1 MNLDNQIKLIKHI
14 ISLPK
19 SETRV
24 ELTNLTGYRLLY
36 RFKPNFKSIVI
47 NLVTDNSYDIIM
59 AIEWDEDT
67 NRLRYQFSNRG
78 IIEIDNITSII
89 QDYEELDTSQFI
101 LTHSRDPFKWNAFD
115 TPNLILKILQS
126 NPIN

>member
-1 MNLDNQIKLIKHI
+1 MNLDNQVKLIKHI

-36 RFKPNFKSIVI
+36 QYHFESTVI
-47 NLVTDNSYDIIM
+47 NLVADNSYDTIM
-59 AIEWDEDT
+59 AIDWDEDT
-67 NRLRYQFSNRG
+67 NIIRYQFSNNG
-78 IIEIDNITSII
+78 IIEIDNITSIL
-89 QDYEELDTSQFI
+89 QDYEELDINQFI
-101 LTHSRDPFKWNAFD
+101 LTYTRDPFKWNGFD
-115 TPNLILKILQS
+115 TPILILKILQS